1 MQALHLMVSAMYPSA
16 ARSRTAASLHRV
28 DPQELFEAELA
39 RRGLRHAADVRSGRC
54 VVWVRGAKLAVSLD
68 NLARQ
73 LTGDEG
79 DAERVAWFTD
89 QVIAAAGPAA
99 LTADRLYWCLEP
111 NDYRDRPDYRA
122 AVSPRL
128 DRVLV
133 HADPV
138 AALIRW
144 ITPRALSELGLSADE
159 ASERAWSNLGAAARR
174 APQVTTGPVE
184 GVTLLSFAAGIPSNA
199 SLLLAPS
206 LREVVSGV
214 AGWPVLAVAPE
225 HDVVYLWNAA
235 HRELADRLG
244 KMVVR
249 VHASAPY
256 PLSTEL
262 FEISDS
268 IRAIG
273 SYRPDDS
280 SAQGR

>member
-1 MQALHLMVSAMYPSA
+1 
-16 ARSRTAASLHRV
+16 
-28 DPQELFEAELA
+28 
-39 RRGLRHAADVRSGRC
+39 
-54 VVWVRGAKLAVSLD
+54 
-68 NLARQ
+68 
-73 LTGDEG
+73 
-79 DAERVAWFTD
+79 
-89 QVIAAAGPAA
+89 
-99 LTADRLYWCLEP
+99 
-111 NDYRDRPDYRA
+111 
-122 AVSPRL
+122 
-128 DRVLV
+128 V

-174 APQVTTGPVE
+174 APQVTTGPV
-184 GVTLLSFAAGIPSNA
+184 GGITLLSFAAAIPSNA

-225 HDVVYLWNAA
+225 RDVVYLWNAA
-235 HRELADRLG
+235 HRDLASRLG
-244 KMVVR
+244 SMVVR
-249 VHASAPY
+249 IHTSAAY

-273 SYRPDDS
+273 SYRLTTAVPKGANPACDDS
-280 SAQGR
+280 GGGRRRGHRHLPTMPQPPMMHFCPNQNREGRLTPAPNRMIGAAIRSTEPQSADAPNRQGVCGERPIGHRRELRREDDR

>member
-1 MQALHLMVSAMYPSA
+1 M
-16 ARSRTAASLHRV
+16 
-28 DPQELFEAELA
+28 
-39 RRGLRHAADVRSGRC
+39 
-54 VVWVRGAKLAVSLD
+54 RGAKLAVSLD
-68 NLARQ
+68 NLAGQ
-73 LTGDEG
+73 LTGDNG

-89 QVIAAAGPAA
+89 QVIGAAGPAA
-99 LTADRLYWCLEP
+99 LTADGLYWCLEP
-111 NDYRDRPDYRA
+111 NDYRDMPDYRA
-122 AVSPRL
+122 AVSSRL

-133 HADPV
+133 HADRD

-144 ITPRALSELGLSADE
+144 ITQRSLSDLGLPADE
-159 ASERAWSNLGAAARR
+159 AYGRAWSNLDAALGR
-174 APQVTTGPVE
+174 APQVTTGPVD
-184 GVTLLSFAAGIPSNA
+184 GVTLLSFAMGLPSNA

-206 LREVVSGV
+206 LREVVSGIV
-214 AGWPVLAVAPE
+214 GWPVLAVAPE
-225 HDVVYLWNAA
+225 RDVVYLWNAA

-244 KMVVR
+244 NMVVR